1 MFFRAGLFRKRKC
14 SRAVE
19 QRYDFANRHGL
30 FTVPRGMMMDRSR
43 YALQPVYFVMFQ
55 LSILARMWG
64 NLQYGM
70 PARLQG
76 RDMELRGSGRP
87 SSAPWRFRS
96 WSARRPVRMA
106 WAGQRRTG
114 SPTNPTATSFT
125 KHPGSD
131 RLDRTASQVSGPA
144 NWLASQPGG
153 AGRRGRIRAGGCMM
167 TGAAR

>member
-55 LSILARMWG
+55 LSILVRMRG
-64 NLQYGM
+64 DLQCGM
-70 PARLQG
+70 PARAGHGVARIWKALPRLG
-76 RDMELRGSGRP
+76 ASGRGVP
-87 SSAPWRFRS
+87 ADRCGWHGQDRGGQDHRPN
-96 WSARRPVRMA
+96 RRRHLLPTSGGQPVGSHGHP
-106 WAGQRRTG
+106 GQRSRELAG
-114 SPTNPTATSFT
+114 KPT
-125 KHPGSD
+125 
-131 RLDRTASQVSGPA
+131 RRCGPP
-144 NWLASQPGG
+144 WT
-153 AGRRGRIRAGGCMM
+153 IRAGGCMM